1 MAEPI
6 APLDG
11 HLVEN
16 EQEMSEDYSLPV
28 FSTSLRGSD
37 AAHSQLFPQVG
48 TCLPLDSN
56 PTVQPSLLQYS
67 SFRPATS
74 PTVSGQWPSSS
85 APASGTASEYTP
97 EVVTFHLFMHD
108 HMTHSFSHTLR
119 QGPLHFNSK
128 YNCITRSLPQTAE
141 PYRLYLEVGLQGM
154 LEKLAQVH
162 QITVGYHTM

>member
-1 MAEPI
+1 MAESI

-16 EQEMSEDYSLPV
+16 EQEMSADYSLPV

-37 AAHSQLFPQVG
+37 TAHSQPFPQVG

-67 SFRPATS
+67 SFRPATL
-74 PTVSGQWPSSS
+74 SS

-119 QGPLHFNSK
+119 QEPLHFNSK
-128 YNCITRSLPQTAE
+128 YKCITRSLPQTAE

-154 LEKLAQVH
+154 LKKPAQVH
-162 QITVGYHTM
+162 QIIVGYHTM